1 MAVRSSYL
9 TLSLCLGHRLRVL
22 CGRETEE
29 LGLLGRQVAL
39 WMEILSHVSSCLT
52 YFASHFYGKMKY
64 FMHDSAVK
72 LRLFQEQKAMDFCV
86 FNKCT
91 S

>member
-1 MAVRSSYL
+1 MVVRSSYL
-9 TLSLCLGHRLRVL
+9 TFSLCLGHRLRVL

-29 LGLLGRQVAL
+29 LGLLGRQVGL

-52 YFASHFYGKMKY
+52 YFASHFYGKIKY
-64 FMHDSAVK
+64 FMHDSAIK
-72 LRLFQEQKAMDFCV
+72 LRLFQEQKTMDFCV